1 MPIKLTDLL
10 YLKSGRILMT
20 GNPRRI
26 ARIILN
32 EWARQG
38 WKILAEGVPFQ
49 IEGEVFIGDPFKNP
63 GFDVYLILNPLSRTG
78 QEKEMLHQW
87 LNSNADKLVV
97 LYEHRYVGDSITRYA
112 IKNFIDYLLA
122 YRRETVDTERVNL
135 YRLENGKVVESARLI
150 RRR

>member
-20 GNPRRI
+20 GNPKRI

-38 WKILAEGVPFQ
+38 WKILAEGLPFQ
-49 IEGEVFIGDPFKNP
+49 IEGEVFIGNPFKNP

-78 QEKEMLHQW
+78 QEKERLHQW

-135 YRLENGKVVESARLI
+135 YRLENGKVVESVKLL

>member
-135 YRLENGKVVESARLI
+135 YRLENGKVVESVKLL